1 MQKKKREFPLSS
13 FEIVSLVFVLPAIF
27 YYSGRLL
34 WEPINSHAPMW
45 FFSFLG
51 LLAILGF
58 DCAWI
63 SLMKLWPLKK
73 LRVKIYL
80 TSLILTISAVILYC
94 WVMLNLLSD
103 VW

>member
-1 MQKKKREFPLSS
+1 MQKKKRQLPLSS
-13 FEIVSLVFVLPAIF
+13 FEIVLLVFAIPVIF
-27 YYSGRLL
+27 YYTGRLL
-34 WEPINSHAPMW
+34 GEPINSDAPTW
-45 FFSFLG
+45 FFGFLG

-63 SLMKLWPLKK
+63 ALMKFWPLKN

-94 WVMLNLLSD
+94 WVMLNLLSG